1 MYNRF
6 KEKNMEI
13 EYDELKKDLVNLLE
27 NYWYAIRTRDCSIL
41 RYEQNKQE
49 EYCKELMRKYKI
61 N

>member
-1 MYNRF
+1 
-6 KEKNMEI
+6 MEI

-27 NYWYAIRTRDCSIL
+27 NYWYAIRTRDCTIL
-41 RYEQNKQE
+41 EYEQNKQE